1 MSITTN
7 FESDFLHILGRI
19 KSFLNERY
27 KIGLVTWLCV
37 DCVEKEGIK
46 TWGGGEGIGVLLFLA
61 LFKKKKIPTP
71 TVASLFQENSY
82 GKQKILIINHN
93 K

>member
-46 TWGGGEGIGVLLFLA
+46 TWGGEGIGFFLFLA
-61 LFKKKKIPTP
+61 LFKKKIPTP

>member
-61 LFKKKKIPTP
+61 LFKKKKNTNAYRGFLI
-71 TVASLFQENSY
+71 SR
-82 GKQKILIINHN
+82 KQLWKTKNINH
-93 K
+93 

>member
-46 TWGGGEGIGVLLFLA
+46 TWGGGEGIDVFLFLA
-61 LFKKKKIPTP
+61 LFKKKNTNAYRGFLI
-71 TVASLFQENSY
+71 SR
-82 GKQKILIINHN
+82 KQLWKTKNINH
-93 K
+93 